1 MASGMQMNPRM
12 RQQPPHDLGV
22 HYGHDRVVKP
32 GDDQRLLADQRQGE
46 QAGPHGSR
54 KQLMKE
60 QGAAWKNVQ
69 DKAKAGQ
76 IAAIVPDA
84 EKLAATAKEI
94 PALFPEGSLNAE
106 KSAAKPEIWQKRAE
120 FDAAAKNLETW
131 SVKLRD
137 AAKTGNADATQAVVK
152 DFGRQACGTC
162 HQPFRVPPKQ

>member
-1 MASGMQMNPRM
+1 MGGGKKLTAAEAI
-12 RQQPPHDLGV
+12 D
-22 HYGHDRVVKP
+22 
-32 GDDQRLLADQRQGE
+32 A
-46 QAGPHGSR
+46 R
-54 KQLMKE
+54 KQLMKD

-94 PALFPEGSLNAE
+94 PALFPEGSLNPE

>member
-1 MASGMQMNPRM
+1 MSTGMMRAVIGGLVMVVAAGCASSGMEAKKMT
-12 RQQPPHDLGV
+12 
-22 HYGHDRVVKP
+22 
-32 GDDQRLLADQRQGE
+32 AAE
-46 QAGPHGSR
+46 AIEAR
-54 KQLMKE
+54 KKLMKE

-84 EKLAATAKEI
+84 EKLAATSKEI
-94 PALFPEGSLNAE
+94 PKLFPEGSLDPA

-120 FDAAAKNLETW
+120 FDAAAKNMQTW
-131 SVKLRD
+131 SMKLAD
-137 AAKTGNADATQAVVK
+137 VVKTGNADATNAVVK

>member
-1 MASGMQMNPRM
+1 MM
-12 RQQPPHDLGV
+12 
-22 HYGHDRVVKP
+22 RVVVGGLVLVVAAGCASMGGGKKLTAAEAI
-32 GDDQRLLADQRQGE
+32 DARQ
-46 QAGPHGSR
+46 
-54 KQLMKE
+54 KLMKD
-60 QGAAWKNVQ
+60 QGATWKSVQ

-94 PALFPEGSLNAE
+94 PALFPEGSLNPE